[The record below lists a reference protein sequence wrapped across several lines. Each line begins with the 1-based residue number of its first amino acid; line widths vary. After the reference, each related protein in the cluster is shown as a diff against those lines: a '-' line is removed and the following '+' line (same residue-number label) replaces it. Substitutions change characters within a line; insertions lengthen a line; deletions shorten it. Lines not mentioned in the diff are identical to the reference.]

1 MNNDRRKR
9 ILEVI
14 DKLEQELEK
23 LEFVREEEIEAHD
36 NLPESLQ
43 ESDRGEAMQE
53 AIDAMEEAYE
63 YIRDAVD
70 RLEDAQ
76 I

>member
-14 DKLEQELEK
+14 DKLEQQMEA
-23 LEFVREEEIEAHD
+23 LEFVRDEEIEAHD

-53 AIDAMEEAYE
+53 AIDAMEEARE
-63 YIRDAVD
+63 SIEEAIS

-76 I
+76 L